1 MILKILGGVVIC
13 LSAFAIGMK
22 KASSFEKRL
31 DILNEFEK
39 SLVLLKGE
47 IKYSA
52 ASLPESIQS
61 VSKRTS
67 NEVMSFYKNLSEKI
81 MESKDIALSKLWE
94 EEVKGTL
101 KTEEI
106 KQEDL
111 ELFIDLGKQL
121 GHLDVDMQIKNIDL
135 CISRLKERQVEAEED
150 IKMKSK
156 LYRTLG
162 VSGGAIL
169 TLMLL

>member
-1 MILKILGGVVIC
+1 MMLKISGGIIIC
-13 LSAFAIGMK
+13 MSAFVIGMK
-22 KASSFEKRL
+22 MSSSLEKRS
-31 DILNEFEK
+31 DILNELEK

-47 IKYSA
+47 IKYSS

-61 VSKRTS
+61 VSNRTS
-67 NEVMSFYKNLSEKI
+67 NEVMRFYKNLSEQIENNK
-81 MESKDIALSKLWE
+81 EIALAGLWE
-94 EEVKGTL
+94 KECNITL

-121 GHLDVDMQIKNIDL
+121 GHLDVDMQIKNIEL
-135 CISRLKERQVEAEED
+135 CISRLKERQAEAYED

-162 VSGGAIL
+162 ISGGALL
-169 TLMLL
+169 TLLLL